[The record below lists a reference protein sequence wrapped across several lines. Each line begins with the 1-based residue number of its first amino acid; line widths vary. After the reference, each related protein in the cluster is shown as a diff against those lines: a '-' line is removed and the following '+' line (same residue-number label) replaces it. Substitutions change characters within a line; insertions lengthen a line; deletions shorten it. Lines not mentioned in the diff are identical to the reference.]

1 MVGMGGGLGGGEF
14 APGSDLPPGVTPDMV
29 RQKQQRITNPTL
41 LKVAQEMG
49 YDPSTQD
56 AGSFINSLTTTIQP
70 QQVQTFEQRL
80 NEAFPV
86 TAVDPTA
93 IARPSFRER
102 RAARPSFRERRAP
115 IRTQRQAYRQLGGR
129 PVMDWII
136 GGGDKQ
142 WSNKADRRSFFKNVG
157 LRLAGIMNPAL
168 AGPIFGYQMYEG
180 MKDLNPSERKQFLAK
195 NLMGGA
201 LGRRFGP
208 GAQALGGIMA
218 TRGLSR
224 PDKMKF
230 LAQNLMFGGLGR
242 RFGPGAQALGGIMAL
257 RRGAPA
263 KSLLPNLLAANAP
276 RGYRDIA
283 GGIAGV
289 MGGKRTWGQAARN
302 VGRGRTYGYLRQQIG
317 NQLFEKGVNPQY
329 IPMMASEMAKRTTQG
344 LGKAGPWKP

>member
-1 MVGMGGGLGGGEF
+1 MIGTSMMGDLTGGGPMLE
-14 APGSDLPPGVTPDMV
+14 L
-29 RQKQQRITNPTL
+29 
-41 LKVAQEMG
+41 
-49 YDPSTQD
+49 DPSSGGITTDEQGRIIDPYAAQSIDKTKKRVIGFDSPSASTQ
-56 AGSFINSLTTTIQP
+56 SWVNSLMNSGFDPFAKDADQP
-70 QQVQTFEQRL
+70 Q
-80 NEAFPV
+80 AMAP
-86 TAVDPTA
+86 
-93 IARPSFRER
+93 RPSFRER

-115 IRTQRQAYRQLGGR
+115 IRTQRQAYRQAGGR
-129 PVMDWII
+129 PMMDWII
-136 GGGDKQ
+136 GGDWGE
-142 WSNKADRRSFFKNVG
+142 KADRRGFLKNAG

-168 AGPIFGYQMYEG
+168 ALPIMGYQMYEG
-180 MKDLNPSERKQFLAK
+180 MKNLDPSKRKQFLAQS
-195 NLMGGA
+195 LMGG
-201 LGRRFGP
+201 LGRRLGP

-224 PDKMKF
+224 SDKMKF

-242 RFGPGAQALGGIMAL
+242 RFGPGASALGGIMAL

-317 NQLFEKGVNPQY
+317 NQLYKQGVNPQY
-329 IPMMASEMAKRTTQG
+329 ISVMASEMAKRTTQG